1 VRSFAWFAR
10 IAGLALAGE
19 AGTVAAELHRGPD
32 PTLGGLDT
40 VVAEGLVRLWSDD
53 TEGAAHVLYS
63 ALMRARKG
71 EPLRIGQA
79 HGFLAEA
86 EYRLGRLHDA
96 ALDAKSAA
104 VQAEENGRYWDLP
117 LLHGIACYP
126 LAAREEWEAAEAH
139 ALQAN
144 TWAELVTT
152 ASARFAAVTARYI
165 IAHARD
171 NVPAML
177 RGAEVMDPMIS
188 GLEPGILLFGPVL
201 ADALSRLGRATEA
214 RAALQPYI
222 GMAMATGRRSAA
234 MHIARVRGQ
243 IAIAEQRHDEAAA
256 QLRTAA
262 DLAREL
268 RLPLQYGLAELRL
281 AETSHLARQTKAAGA
296 ALAAAVREFEA
307 IDARAYAQQARD
319 FGERAHLAATG
330 SDDPFA
336 VLTPR
341 QRPVAELA
349 AATNRPN
356 SWIAQELFLSLKTV
370 EAHLT
375 HIYDTLG
382 VRNRAELRD
391 LYRARGGTM
400 KEG

>member
-1 VRSFAWFAR
+1 
-10 IAGLALAGE
+10 
-19 AGTVAAELHRGPD
+19 
-32 PTLGGLDT
+32 
-40 VVAEGLVRLWSDD
+40 
-53 TEGAAHVLYS
+53 
-63 ALMRARKG
+63 
-71 EPLRIGQA
+71 
-79 HGFLAEA
+79 
-86 EYRLGRLHDA
+86 
-96 ALDAKSAA
+96 
-104 VQAEENGRYWDLP
+104 
-117 LLHGIACYP
+117 
-126 LAAREEWEAAEAH
+126 
-139 ALQAN
+139 
-144 TWAELVTT
+144 
-152 ASARFAAVTARYI
+152 
-165 IAHARD
+165 
-171 NVPAML
+171 
-177 RGAEVMDPMIS
+177 
-188 GLEPGILLFGPVL
+188 
-201 ADALSRLGRATEA
+201 
-214 RAALQPYI
+214 
-222 GMAMATGRRSAA
+222 
-234 MHIARVRGQ
+234 MHIARVQGQ
-243 IAIAEQRHDEAAA
+243 IASAEQRHDEAAA
-256 QLRTAA
+256 RLRTAA

-281 AETSHLARQTKAAGA
+281 AETLHQARQTKAAAA

-319 FGERAHLAATG
+319 FGERAHLAAAG

-349 AATNRPN
+349 AATGRPN